1 MTEVTRTSPKKRW
14 VISPLI
20 TSEVRKNLKDYP
32 PFLRQLLF
40 NRGITTAEAAR
51 AYLGSDSPTSTDP
64 FAMLDM
70 REAVA
75 VIEEAL
81 QNDDNITIYGD
92 YDTDGVTASSL
103 LFEFFRLLGHE
114 PRVYIPNRFEEG
126 YGLNLEAIE
135 TLAAE
140 GTRLLITVDCG
151 IRSVREVRRAKEL
164 GMRVIITDHHQPGS
178 ELPPADAVIN
188 PHQPAD
194 PYPYKELAGVGLAY
208 KLAEACLLSRPN
220 PAVDLNQWLDLVAIG
235 TVVDMA
241 PLTGENRSLVKRGLA
256 LMRQPQRQGLFSLAQ
271 VSSINPARFNTGHL
285 GFAIGP
291 RLNAAGRLEN
301 ALDAFRLLTSRDVFE
316 AGWLAQQLDSL
327 NSSRKEITNQ
337 IVESAMLSIQ
347 TQDPSVP
354 ILFLTSPDYNPGV
367 VGLAAGRLSEVYYKP
382 AIVGSVEGGLIKASC
397 RSIPEFDINHAL
409 NQCAD
414 LLERHGGHPMAA
426 GLTMREEN
434 AEAFQE
440 RLMQIAAE
448 AFMGVDLT
456 PTLNIDYEI
465 SLAKLQAEH
474 FPNILDAVDQLEPTG
489 ASNPSAL
496 FCSRNCRV
504 LRANT
509 VGKGE
514 HLKLVLGAGSN
525 QLDAIAFR
533 QGALLETLPDYVDI
547 AYTFEINE
555 FNGRSTIQLNVRNIQ
570 PSASQPA

>member
-1 MTEVTRTSPKKRW
+1 MSAGLHPSRFERLGSIWRRLKRW
-14 VISPLI
+14 QPK
-20 TSEVRKNLKDYP
+20 E
-32 PFLRQLLF
+32 Q
-40 NRGITTAEAAR
+40 
-51 AYLGSDSPTSTDP
+51 
-64 FAMLDM
+64 
-70 REAVA
+70 
-75 VIEEAL
+75 
-81 QNDDNITIYGD
+81 
-92 YDTDGVTASSL
+92 
-103 LFEFFRLLGHE
+103 
-114 PRVYIPNRFEEG
+114 
-126 YGLNLEAIE
+126 
-135 TLAAE
+135 
-140 GTRLLITVDCG
+140 LLITVDCG
-151 IRSVREVRRAKEL
+151 IRSVRRCGAQAGHARL
-164 GMRVIITDHHQPGS
+164 ITDHANRRW
-178 ELPPADAVIN
+178 LPQRTQSS

-426 GLTMREEN
+426 GLTMRVEN
-434 AEAFQE
+434 AQAFQE
-440 RLMQIAAE
+440 RLMQIESAYRW
-448 AFMGVDLT
+448 
-456 PTLNIDYEI
+456 ID
-465 SLAKLQAEH
+465 
-474 FPNILDAVDQLEPTG
+474 
-489 ASNPSAL
+489 
-496 FCSRNCRV
+496 
-504 LRANT
+504 
-509 VGKGE
+509 
-514 HLKLVLGAGSN
+514 
-525 QLDAIAFR
+525 
-533 QGALLETLPDYVDI
+533 
-547 AYTFEINE
+547 
-555 FNGRSTIQLNVRNIQ
+555 
-570 PSASQPA
+570 